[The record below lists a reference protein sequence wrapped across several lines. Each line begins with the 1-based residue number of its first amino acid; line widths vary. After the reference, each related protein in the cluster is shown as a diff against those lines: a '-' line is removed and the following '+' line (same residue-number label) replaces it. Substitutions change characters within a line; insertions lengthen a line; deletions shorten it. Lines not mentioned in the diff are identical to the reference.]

1 VIRYY
6 DDSDPAAP
14 EIELPKGDVTEGV
27 VRVGDTV
34 RRPHQPTS
42 GAVAEYLDHLER
54 VGFDGSPRYL
64 GRDRHGRDVLSY
76 LDGAVPGDPP
86 EAWASDDRLLASVA
100 VLVRRLHAA
109 SAGFLAERGFAA
121 PDGSIWHRDR
131 LALDPPLPYPEPEL
145 VSHNDVTP
153 QNVVTRDGEAVGLVD
168 FDLAGPTTRLADAY
182 NTAMHWVPLRP
193 PEDVWP
199 TWPAAARNQLAR
211 LRLFADAYGLSTE
224 DRVALP
230 ALGVERARF
239 SFRRMREAAE
249 QHGGG
254 WARMWAEGV
263 GDATRRREAWLTAHR
278 DDLLAAL
285 GVRGQTS

>member
-1 VIRYY
+1 MIRYY

-121 PDGSIWHRDR
+121 PVGSIWHRDR

-182 NTAMHWVPLRP
+182 NTAMHWVPLRDP
-193 PEDVWP
+193 VDRRPVDVAVDVG
-199 TWPAAARNQLAR
+199 TR
-211 LRLFADAYGLSTE
+211 LRTMLDAYGRDAVSA
-224 DRVALP
+224 ALLLQ
-230 ALGVERARF
+230 ACELRF
-239 SFRRMREAAE
+239 AGGYAAMKWAAE
-249 QHGGG
+249 HLGGG
-254 WARMWAEGV
+254 WARMWDDGV
-263 GDATRRREAWLTAHR
+263 GDVSRRRVSWFASVR
-278 DDLLAAL
+278 DDLAAAL
-285 GVRGQTS
+285 G